1 VHLRR
6 RPQTY
11 NITEHSLRSILAFS
25 IFRNVFSEIVTL
37 SSLGESEDEDIGS
50 DTKILTTLRMI
61 IDRLCNDLKL
71 ELRLQLRQRFEKG

>member
-50 DTKILTTLRMI
+50 DTKILTTLRMTTN
-61 IDRLCNDLKL
+61 RLCNDLKL
-71 ELRLQLRQRFEKG
+71 ELRLQLRQRLEKG